1 MERPDRH
8 LGGAVVTP
16 SLVLLLVAAALLV
29 APAPAVP
36 RARLPSA
43 PDVTKSAPSPPVRWL
58 PPLAAAGCAF
68 ASAVLLGGRAGPI
81 GAAVVGTAVL
91 LGCRRLQRGATRP
104 ATVEPLVL
112 AGGWDLLAACLRA
125 GLPVPSAVRAVAAG
139 LPDPAGTALR
149 RAGELLAL
157 GAAPEQAWE
166 PAMHCPDTAR
176 MARIARRS
184 GRSGTALATSLT
196 SLATES
202 RAGARER
209 SEARAQRA
217 GVLVTG
223 PLGLC
228 FLPAFLLIGVV
239 PVVIGLAGRLVS
251 QW

>member
-1 MERPDRH
+1 M
-8 LGGAVVTP
+8 TP
-16 SLVLLLVAAALLV
+16 SLILLLVAAALLV

-36 RARLPSA
+36 RTRLPWA
-43 PDVTKSAPSPPVRWL
+43 PDVTRPAPSPHARWL
-58 PPLAAAGCAF
+58 PPLSAVACAF
-68 ASAVLLGGRAGPI
+68 ATAVLAGGLAGLI

-91 LGCRRLQRGATRP
+91 LGCRRLQRAPARRATID
-104 ATVEPLVL
+104 PLVL

-139 LPDPAGTALR
+139 LPEPAGTALR
-149 RAGELLAL
+149 RAGELLVL

-166 PAMHCPDTAR
+166 PAMQCPDTAR

-196 SLATES
+196 SLAAES

-217 GVLVTG
+217 GVLITG